1 MHGIALHV
9 VGATLLAGCIFDASY
24 DGGRFTCSDNVCP
37 GTLACREGVCV
48 PRDAGNPVDDARQA
62 ALTCADPGTLPG
74 AGGTVSGTTVDRVA
88 TVSAMCGGFIMNGAD
103 AVYRIDLA
111 AGAQLLVDI
120 AGGRKAYVLAACM
133 PSPAT
138 PACLTNTL
146 ATAGNP
152 LAVSP
157 AGGPSFVVVDDESPA
172 TSSYTL
178 TVTVN

>member
-1 MHGIALHV
+1 MHGIALLV
-9 VGATLLAGCIFDASY
+9 VGAALLAGCIFDASY

-37 GTLACREGVCV
+37 AALTCVDGVCV
-48 PRDAGNPVDDARQA
+48 ARDAGTLDDARQA
-62 ALTCADPGTLPG
+62 ALTCADPGVLPS
-74 AGGTVSGTTVDRVA
+74 AGGTTTGTTVNRVA

-103 AVYRIDLA
+103 AVYRIDLP

-120 AGGRKAYVLAACM
+120 AGGRKAYVLSACM
-133 PSPAT
+133 PAPAT
-138 PACLTNTL
+138 PTCLTSTL

-157 AGGPSFVVVDDESPA
+157 AEGASFIVVDDESPA